1 MLDPQRQGVSIEAVT
16 KVFGSTEVLKGVSLD
31 IGAGEFL
38 TLLGPSGCGKSTL
51 LRVIAG
57 LERQDGGSI
66 SIGGRIVDGLR
77 AKLRD
82 VAMVFQ
88 SYALYPHMT
97 AGQNIA
103 LPLRMRRLSLAQRLP
118 LLGRLVPG
126 RKAALE
132 EIDREVEQTARALEI
147 EHLLHR
153 KPGQLSGGQRQRVA
167 AGRAMVRHPAVF
179 LMDEPLS
186 NLDAK
191 LRVQMRAEIKELHRR
206 LDATFIYVT
215 HDQAEAMTMSDR
227 VAVMF
232 DGEVLQVAPPQEIY
246 ADPANRQVAEFVGS
260 PKINMLE
267 GLVGDKGRIAAAGTT
282 FRLAAAPTLAPETAV
297 AIGIRPEAFY
307 LAKHAGRGIVT
318 GSVRLV
324 EHMGSD
330 LFIHLDGPGARESI
344 VARLPAE
351 RAPEIQLGQTVH
363 LGVDPAR
370 MVAFDAEGRRI
381 RHERATVAE
390 LRRSA

>member
-1 MLDPQRQGVSIEAVT
+1 
-16 KVFGSTEVLKGVSLD
+16 
-31 IGAGEFL
+31 
-38 TLLGPSGCGKSTL
+38 
-51 LRVIAG
+51 
-57 LERQDGGSI
+57 
-66 SIGGRIVDGLR
+66 
-77 AKLRD
+77 
-82 VAMVFQ
+82 
-88 SYALYPHMT
+88 
-97 AGQNIA
+97 
-103 LPLRMRRLSLAQRLP
+103 
-118 LLGRLVPG
+118 
-126 RKAALE
+126 
-132 EIDREVEQTARALEI
+132 
-147 EHLLHR
+147 
-153 KPGQLSGGQRQRVA
+153 
-167 AGRAMVRHPAVF
+167 
-179 LMDEPLS
+179 
-186 NLDAK
+186 
-191 LRVQMRAEIKELHRR
+191 
-206 LDATFIYVT
+206 
-215 HDQAEAMTMSDR
+215 
-227 VAVMF
+227 MF

-330 LFIHLDGPGARESI
+330 LFIHLDGPGAREPI